1 MCGIGLGM
9 AGMLALEVNG
19 SETVYM
25 SEDGRFI
32 MIGKLLELK
41 DGEVVNPAEQRLEK
55 VRAEG
60 IKELNKD
67 DMIRARAE
75 QHGKKNTKATE
86 ETGTELLMAAVA
98 SGFQKL
104 SNSIASSGQHKGGK
118 GKGGNRS
125 SPK

>member
-1 MCGIGLGM
+1 MKKVLLFVLLGLMTACGASSETAKGNAEIDGEQAKAAFEKAFPAVEVSDVRAAPM

-67 DMIRARAE
+67 DMITYTAE
-75 QHGKKNTKATE
+75 D
-86 ETGTELLMAAVA
+86 
-98 SGFQKL
+98 
-104 SNSIASSGQHKGGK
+104 
-118 GKGGNRS
+118 
-125 SPK
+125 